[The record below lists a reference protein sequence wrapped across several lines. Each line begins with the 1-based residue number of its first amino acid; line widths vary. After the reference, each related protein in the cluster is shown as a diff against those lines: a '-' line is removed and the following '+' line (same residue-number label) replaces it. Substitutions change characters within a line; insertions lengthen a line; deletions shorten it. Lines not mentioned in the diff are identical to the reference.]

1 MKKITLL
8 ILLLVSHLALYAQ
21 DTVGINF
28 LKDKNWNEALA
39 IAKVQ
44 NKLIFV
50 DVYTDWCGPCKTMD
64 VEVFSKK
71 SVGDKFNASFI
82 NYKLDAEKG
91 EGPELK
97 KRYAVKSYPNYLF
110 INGDGIL
117 IYRATSSMPASEFL
131 SIADNALIEAKQ
143 SQTIIQLD
151 ALYPI
156 KRKDPSFM
164 YTYLLRKT
172 QLKLSNPDLVD
183 EYINLLNDKE
193 RGEIKNL
200 QLILD
205 NGTFLNKSLQLGV
218 AFTTL
223 KKHEDKFQFLKRAYN
238 ETIDIIFE
246 TAKETSLTK
255 AISQK
260 DETLLQKVLNMSPS
274 FKQNFSQNKHTIT
287 LAYYLGIGQKE
298 KYITKAI
305 HYTDN
310 YLLKI
315 PIDSL
320 AKWDQSFYNKK
331 KVSIEKNNGRIEDI
345 EQYKH
350 TQTISLL
357 RQLDEI
363 AKNIASTKAV
373 DHLTAAKNYSD
384 FTLRLADLDPSYY
397 KNVWPMFIQTNAI
410 LNYKLGHKQ
419 LAIAD
424 MEKMIATI
432 NQPKATQYFAP
443 LLHKMK
449 TNQEL

>member
-1 MKKITLL
+1 MKKIALL

-28 LKDKNWNEALA
+28 LKDKNWNEVLA
-39 IAKVQ
+39 IAKAQ

-64 VEVFSKK
+64 VEVFPKK
-71 SVGDKFNASFI
+71 NVGDKFNASFI

-91 EGPELK
+91 EGPELR

-110 INGDGIL
+110 INGDGVL

-131 SIADNALIEAKQ
+131 TIANHTLIEARQ
-143 SQTIIQLD
+143 PQTIIQLD

-172 QLKLSNPDLVD
+172 QLKLNDPDLVD

-205 NGTFLNKSLQLGV
+205 NGGFLNKNLQLGI
-218 AFTTL
+218 ALETL
-223 KKHEDKFQFLKRAYN
+223 KQHKDKFMLLKQSRN
-238 ETIDIIFE
+238 ESIEVIFNM
-246 TAKETSLTK
+246 AKETTLAK
-255 AISQK
+255 AIKNK
-260 DETLLQKVLNMSPS
+260 DEELLKKILVSSPS
-274 FKQNFSQNKHTIT
+274 FKQDFNNNTYTIT
-287 LAYYLGIGQKE
+287 LAYYLGTGQKE
-298 KYITKAI
+298 KYIEGAI
-305 HYTDN
+305 NLANN

-315 PIDSL
+315 AIDSL
-320 AKWDQSFYNKK
+320 NKWDESTYNQMKA
-331 KVSIEKNNGRIEDI
+331 SINKNEDI
-345 EQYKH
+345 IQYKH
-350 TQTISLL
+350 AHTISLL
-357 RQLDEI
+357 RQLNEI
-363 AKNIASTKAV
+363 AKNISSAKNIT
-373 DHLTAAKNYSD
+373 HLNAAKTYSD
-384 FTLRLADLDPSYY
+384 FTLQMAAADPEYY

-410 LNYKLGHKQ
+410 LNYKLGNKY

-424 MEKMIATI
+424 MEKMIATV
-432 NQPKATQYFAP
+432 NQPKATEYFAP
-443 LLHKMK
+443 LLNKMK
-449 TNQEL
+449 ANQEL